1 MKLVH
6 YNVGGLA
13 GTQSKTKVKNALDE
27 IEGVQDISVDLSRGT
42 MDVQYNEPATAE
54 EIERCIKN
62 TGYEILK

>member
-13 GTQSKTKVKNALDE
+13 GTQSKTKVKNALDK

-42 MDVQYNEPATAE
+42 MDVQYNEPATPE